1 MVPIGPRLHVTSN
14 SSSSAISQSPLSV
27 QSGYPTWPFSR
38 GQQLGPNATVQTSP
52 LEATKHIGHSLDKSR
67 HSDRCAVEKNL
78 HGAMC
83 VRNLCAQCVCNSR
96 YLTQLAAFFIEPRA
110 K

>member
-1 MVPIGPRLHVTSN
+1 MVTPGVEAKCYVKT
-14 SSSSAISQSPLSV
+14 SSSAISAAKFRPVRLPNPAVFQV
-27 QSGYPTWPFSR
+27 G
-38 GQQLGPNATVQTSP
+38 QLGPNATVQTSP
-52 LEATKHIGHSLDKSR
+52 LEATKHIGHSLDESR